1 MRLASWRVGLALVGM
16 VLALQAL
23 PAHAQPT
30 APRAPVSR
38 VALVVAVGQAGGREV
53 LESAKPDARAV
64 AAALAAGG
72 YEVMLRED
80 PATAELR
87 SAFAEFKARLKADT
101 IGLVYYTGPAAQV
114 DGRNLLVP
122 ADVALNDTL
131 AGPAVGA
138 FLRAVGVPLQEAA
151 DALQG
156 GPDAPRALIVD
167 AAYRH
172 PVLARLTPPGLAR
185 LRLAPG
191 TMGLLG
197 HAPAALQDALAT
209 APPTRFAK
217 VMVEAI
223 TTPRI
228 SLPEALRAVRL
239 SVQDSSGG
247 RTQPWVGGETAGRE
261 FLADAQRLEKP
272 PTAAAPPAQPAPAAS
287 APAAVALPAS
297 APVRLTD
304 GRRDSRTQAAPGQG
318 ERPVLKA
325 RANSWGHAE
334 GDTLSYQ
341 VTDTRKDELLL
352 SYTLAIDSVA
362 PDGALQANG
371 GSWLMDPQGR
381 TLLQR
386 ADDGAQS
393 RFEPA
398 QDLWWQKPQPGES
411 RAVAF
416 AETFTLADKTRGRT
430 EWRGQAQVGTAR
442 VLETPAGEFDVLP
455 IRTSGRYTR
464 TFGDGASAQGQFVRT
479 VWFAPKLGVP
489 VAIELEDNDS
499 TGRPL
504 KRERIELTHAQTS
517 RSGG

>member
-1 MRLASWRVGLALVGM
+1 M
-16 VLALQAL
+16 VLAVQTLTAV
-23 PAHAQPT
+23 AQPS
-30 APRAPVSR
+30 APRAR
-38 VALVVAVGQAGGREV
+38 VALVVAVGQVGGREV

-64 AAALAAGG
+64 AAALTAGG
-72 YEVMLRED
+72 YEVLLRED
-80 PATAELR
+80 PATADLR
-87 SAFAEFKARLKADT
+87 SALAEFKGKLKADT

-122 ADVALNDTL
+122 SDVALNDTL

-172 PVLARLTPPGLAR
+172 PVLARLAPPGLAR

-197 HAPAALQDALAT
+197 HAPAALQDVLAT

-239 SVQDSSGG
+239 SVLDSSGG

-261 FLADAQRLEKP
+261 FLADAARLEKP
-272 PTAAAPPAQPAPAAS
+272 PAPPTPTASAAPAP
-287 APAAVALPAS
+287 PAVALPAS
-297 APVRLTD
+297 AAAAAPVPPVPLA
-304 GRRDSRTQAAPGQG
+304 GGRTQAAPGQG
-318 ERPVLKA
+318 ERPVLQA
-325 RANSWGHAE
+325 RTNPWGHAE

-341 VTDTRKDELLL
+341 LTDTRKDELLL

-371 GSWLMDPQGR
+371 GSWLLDPQGR
-381 TLLQR
+381 TRLQR
-386 ADDGAQS
+386 AEDGTQS

-398 QDLWWQKPQPGES
+398 QELWWQKPQPGES

-416 AETFTLADKTRGRT
+416 AEDFIRADKTQGRT

-442 VLETPAGEFDVLP
+442 VLETPAGEYEVLP

-464 TFGDGASAQGQFVRT
+464 SFANGASAQGQFVRT

-504 KRERIELTHAQTS
+504 RRERIELTHAQTA